1 MTLQDFAQGKG
12 WVGISSGQLLCPDTR
27 VCVLPAEVGSVRVG
41 AGCQGELRVG
51 KRRQEGSGIGGAA
64 PPFLSVPGKFISS
77 APLQAR
83 QVALL
88 TLSPHPP
95 SVPGLRL
102 PTLGT
107 GSDRSAVGWSSPS
120 VWGKVPGELWRL
132 TVCAE
137 REVAPG
143 DLGHWVGRPDCG
155 WSGELQY
162 RRWGISPGIGED
174 RAGSVTLGGLKG
186 T

>member
-12 WVGISSGQLLCPDTR
+12 WVGISPSRLLCPDPG
-27 VCVLPAEVGSVRVG
+27 VCVLLAEVGSIRVG
-41 AGCQGELRVG
+41 AGCQGELRIG

-88 TLSPHPP
+88 TLSPPTP
-95 SVPGLRL
+95 KCPRVQACNAGYWLRPLCCRLELALGL
-102 PTLGT
+102 GK
-107 GSDRSAVGWSSPS
+107 SS
-120 VWGKVPGELWRL
+120 WGVVAA
-132 TVCAE
+132 TVCVE

-143 DLGHWVGRPDCG
+143 DLGRLG
-155 WSGELQY
+155 WQARLRVE
-162 RRWGISPGIGED
+162 R
-174 RAGSVTLGGLKG
+174 
-186 T
+186 